1 MSQVTLAGVYDQ
13 LLLREPVVL
22 QEISEREFNNL
33 RTSLLRK
40 FRKSKEEFD
49 ACGLPWPY
57 DGEFIEC
64 RFLKVQSTAEF
75 KLSPEAQRR
84 TRTLTFKLK
93 DL

>member
-64 RFLKVQSTAEF
+64 RFLKAQSTAEF

>member
-1 MSQVTLAGVYDQ
+1 MSHVTLSGIYDRV
-13 LLLREPVVL
+13 LLREPVKL
-22 QEISEREFNNL
+22 EGISEREYGNL

-40 FRKSKEEFD
+40 FRKSKQEFES
-49 ACGLPWPY
+49 CGLPWPY

-64 RFLKVQSTAEF
+64 RFQKVQSTAEF

-84 TRTLTFKLK
+84 TRTAMFKLK

>member
-64 RFLKVQSTAEF
+64 RYQKVQSTAEF
-75 KLSPEAQRR
+75 KLSPLDSRR
-84 TRTLTFKLK
+84 TRSRTFKLSEI
-93 DL
+93 